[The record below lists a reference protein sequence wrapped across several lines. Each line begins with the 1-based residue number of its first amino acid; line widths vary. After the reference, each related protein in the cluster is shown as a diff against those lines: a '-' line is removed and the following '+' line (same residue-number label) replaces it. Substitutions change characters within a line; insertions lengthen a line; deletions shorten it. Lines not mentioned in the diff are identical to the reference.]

1 MTLLF
6 GIDDAGRG
14 PVLGPMI
21 LAGILIKPEDEKII
35 KSLGA
40 KDSKLLT
47 PTIRKKIKNQLIEK
61 FQYHTELSTPTEIDN
76 STNLNYLEAIKSAKI
91 INHLMK
97 NIKEPVKIIID
108 CPSINIKSWTADVQK
123 ILTTTYHLP
132 PTTYLLNCEHKADLN
147 HPVVSAAS
155 IIAKEKR
162 EDEIKKLKQQLNIDF
177 GSGYPADP
185 KTKKFVQQN
194 FKNPKYK
201 NLIRF
206 SWNTIKKLKQ
216 EKQQKLF

>member
-1 MTLLF
+1 MTLIL

-14 PVLGPMI
+14 PVLGPMV
-21 LAGILIKPEDEKII
+21 LAGILIKLEDEQII
-35 KSLGA
+35 KSWGA

-47 PTIRKKIKNQLIEK
+47 PATRNKIKNQLIEK
-61 FQYHTELSTPTEIDN
+61 FQYHAELSTPNEIDN
-76 STNLNYLEAIKSAKI
+76 HKNLNLLEAAKAAKI
-91 INHLMK
+91 INHLTK

-108 CPSINIKSWTADVQK
+108 CPSTNIKSWTQDVQN
-123 ILTTTYHLP
+123 ILTTTYRLP
-132 PTTYLLNCEHKADLN
+132 PTAYRLTCQHKADLN
-147 HPVVSAAS
+147 YPIVSAAS
-155 IIAKEKR
+155 IIAKERR

-185 KTKKFVQQN
+185 KTKKFIQKN

-206 SWNTIKKLKQ
+206 SWNTIKKLTQ

>member
-1 MTLLF
+1 MTLLL

-14 PVLGPMI
+14 PVLGPMV
-21 LAGILIKPEDEKII
+21 LAGILIKSEDEKII

-47 PTIRKKIKNQLIEK
+47 PTTRNKIKNQLIEK
-61 FQYHTELSTPTEIDN
+61 YQHHAELSTPNEIDKHK
-76 STNLNYLEAIKSAKI
+76 NLNLLEAEKTAKI
-91 INHLMK
+91 INTLTK
-97 NIKEPVKIIID
+97 NINEKIQVIID
-108 CPSINIKSWTADVQK
+108 CPSINIKSWTNDVQQ
-123 ILTTTYHLP
+123 
-132 PTTYLLNCEHKADLN
+132 LLNNPKNISLSCEHKADAN

-162 EDEIKKLKQQLNIDF
+162 EDEIYKLKLSYKTDF

-206 SWNTIKKLKQ
+206 SWNTIKKLTQ